1 MQTNNHQIKDY
12 SAELDKKYGAI
23 GTKEREQFDEE
34 AWNFYTG
41 QLLLEARKESKMT
54 QEELAQRINSSK
66 SYISRIERGLIT
78 PSVGVFY
85 RIVNALGMRVDI
97 VRPIG

>member
-23 GTKEREQFDEE
+23 GTKERELFDEE

-41 QLLLEARKESKMT
+41 QLLLEARKKSKVT
-54 QEELAQRINSSK
+54 QEELAQRINSK
-66 SYISRIERGLIT
+66 SYISRIERGLNRPRKTESSLEEIISEV
-78 PSVGVFY
+78 PST
-85 RIVNALGMRVDI
+85 
-97 VRPIG
+97 

>member
-12 SAELDKKYGAI
+12 SAVLDQKYGAQ

-54 QEELAQRINSSK
+54 QEELAKRINSSK
-66 SYISRIERGLIT
+66 SYISRIERGIIT

-85 RIVNALGMRVDI
+85 RIINALGLRVDI
-97 VRPIG
+97 VRPIA